1 MNIIVVMSD
10 TLRYDHLGCH
20 GNTWIRTPHIDAF
33 SKRCM
38 VFDRAY
44 QASFPTI
51 PTRTDMMTGRL
62 TFPFRGWTPLPED
75 EIILSELLTDAGY
88 VTMLLCDTPHLVRDG
103 HQFDRGFLGWEWI
116 RGQEGDRSITDDIP
130 VPFESVPEKIRT
142 PERMQQYHYRWRAAH
157 WETERDTFVARTM
170 QRAADW
176 LEANHTHEKFFLY
189 IDTFDPH
196 EPWDPPAHYVNMY
209 NPDYTGEVIDHP
221 IYDYCDYLSAEEIKH
236 TQALYAGE
244 VTLMDTW
251 VGHLLEKVE
260 NLNLW
265 EDTAVIFMS
274 DHGHYIGDHGRI
286 GKSGQG
292 PDGDWPYYEEVSH
305 TAFMGYV
312 PGSNAAGK
320 RTKFL
325 TQPVDFM
332 PTILD
337 LAGIKKPDGLHGISV
352 APILKSEKTEEQRK
366 VAVTSATLPVR
377 EDRSV
382 CSSIT
387 DGSWTLHYRGPNWP
401 AELYNLQTDL
411 AQKNN
416 IYNQQNIAEAQR
428 LHKAYLEVLKGA
440 GTPEEKFALRT
451 ELPNA

>member
-1 MNIIVVMSD
+1 
-10 TLRYDHLGCH
+10 
-20 GNTWIRTPHIDAF
+20 
-33 SKRCM
+33 
-38 VFDRAY
+38 
-44 QASFPTI
+44 
-51 PTRTDMMTGRL
+51 
-62 TFPFRGWTPLPED
+62 
-75 EIILSELLTDAGY
+75 
-88 VTMLLCDTPHLVRDG
+88 
-103 HQFDRGFLGWEWI
+103 
-116 RGQEGDRSITDDIP
+116 
-130 VPFESVPEKIRT
+130 
-142 PERMQQYHYRWRAAH
+142 MQQYHYRWRAAH

-209 NPDYTGEVIDHP
+209 NPGYTGEVIDHP

-236 TQALYAGE
+236 TRALYAGE

-251 VGHLLEKVE
+251 VGHLLEKVA
-260 NLNLW
+260 NLGLW

-320 RTKFL
+320 RTKVL

-337 LAGIKKPDGLHGISV
+337 LAGIKKPRWTARDIRRPH
-352 APILKSEKTEEQRK
+352 LKRRKSRRTTESRRHIGNPARTRRPQR
-366 VAVTSATLPVR
+366 V
-377 EDRSV
+377 
-382 CSSIT
+382 
-387 DGSWTLHYRGPNWP
+387 
-401 AELYNLQTDL
+401 LQHHRRQLDL
-411 AQKNN
+411 ALSRPQLASGT
-416 IYNQQNIAEAQR
+416 IR
-428 LHKAYLEVLKGA
+428 LANRPRAKEQCV
-440 GTPEEKFALRT
+440 
-451 ELPNA
+451 

>member
-1 MNIIVVMSD
+1 
-10 TLRYDHLGCH
+10 
-20 GNTWIRTPHIDAF
+20 
-33 SKRCM
+33 
-38 VFDRAY
+38 
-44 QASFPTI
+44 
-51 PTRTDMMTGRL
+51 
-62 TFPFRGWTPLPED
+62 
-75 EIILSELLTDAGY
+75 
-88 VTMLLCDTPHLVRDG
+88 
-103 HQFDRGFLGWEWI
+103 
-116 RGQEGDRSITDDIP
+116 
-130 VPFESVPEKIRT
+130 
-142 PERMQQYHYRWRAAH
+142 
-157 WETERDTFVARTM
+157 
-170 QRAADW
+170 
-176 LEANHTHEKFFLY
+176 
-189 IDTFDPH
+189 
-196 EPWDPPAHYVNMY
+196 
-209 NPDYTGEVIDHP
+209 
-221 IYDYCDYLSAEEIKH
+221 
-236 TQALYAGE
+236 
-244 VTLMDTW
+244 MDTW
-251 VGHLLEKVE
+251 VGHLLEKVA
-260 NLNLW
+260 NLGLW

-320 RTKFL
+320 RTKVL

-352 APILKSEKTEEQRK
+352 APILKGEKAEEQRK

-387 DGSWTLHYRGPNWP
+387 DGNWTLHYRGPNWP
-401 AELYNLQTDL
+401 AELYDLRTDL

-416 IYNQQNIAEAQR
+416 VYNQQNMAEAQR

-440 GTPEEKFALRT
+440 GTPEENLCCERSCPMYK
-451 ELPNA
+451 N